1 MGDLNNA
8 KLFKAKDV
16 TKDQSYFLFATLKEQ
31 LNYVRFPLG
40 NYLKSEIREMAKKY
54 DLVVSDKP
62 DSQDICFV
70 TSKTYR
76 EFIEKINPDL
86 NIAGNFEDI
95 KGNVLGLHKGIV
107 NYTIGQ
113 RKGLGIGGSNFPLY
127 VVNID
132 KKNNKVV
139 LGDQSQLKKTTIT
152 LENINWLDD
161 SISKKNLKCSA
172 KIRSTQ
178 KENPGTLR
186 INSEKAEFIF
196 DQEINDTSP
205 GQACVFYLNDQV
217 LGGGWINKK
226 HN

>member
-1 MGDLNNA
+1 M
-8 KLFKAKDV
+8 F
-16 TKDQSYFLFATLKEQ
+16 Q
-31 LNYVRFPLG
+31 
-40 NYLKSEIREMAKKY
+40 
-54 DLVVSDKP
+54 VS
-62 DSQDICFV
+62 I
-70 TSKTYR
+70 
-76 EFIEKINPDL
+76 I
-86 NIAGNFEDI
+86 GNFEDI